1 MTDLKWRGLGV
12 PGNYVSADGRFL
24 VAQSEVP
31 SKKKAGATVKVWA
44 LYGRV
49 DTISTAGGP
58 LAPWTWEERP
68 LAVCKA
74 KKDAQAQAAGYD
86 DYEPPTRALAWLPT
100 DAASHVASAP
110 EAALNG
116 RSRGWANCQECGV
129 KFDRPAGWIYQD
141 YCGANCTETATA
153 RVAEIIAALQSA
165 RAHVAR
171 QRYHGRH
178 TQDREDAQ
186 DWWQKYGHL
195 EAPQTTK
202 GKRVV

>member
-49 DTISTAGGP
+49 DTASLNGEP
-58 LAPWTWEERP
+58 LAPWAWEEQP
-68 LAVCKA
+68 LAVCKT
-74 KKDAQAQAAGYD
+74 KKDAQGQADAHA
-86 DYEPPTRALAWLPT
+86 DYEPPKQTIHVTSDPEV
-100 DAASHVASAP
+100 AAG
-110 EAALNG
+110 LNG
-116 RSRGWANCQECGV
+116 KPRGWEDCQECGV

-141 YCGANCTETATA
+141 YCGANCAEA
-153 RVAEIIAALQSA
+153 VAERLVEIIEALKAA

-186 DWWQKYGHL
+186 DWWEKYGHL
-195 EAPQTTK
+195 EAPKAPQAPK
-202 GKRVV
+202 GKRA